1 MSSDSGS
8 SISAGEDQQLA
19 IDQRQQV
26 LQAEQEGTQKRTFSN
41 WINSQLSKHQQQSV
55 VTDLYADFRNG
66 HILLDLLEVLSN
78 EVLPREKGKNLFQS
92 RNNIESALTFLG
104 KQSIKLINIHVED
117 IISGKPSI
125 VLGLIWQIILHFHI
139 EGLASILA
147 SPDDLQPVKCDTK
160 KEASPTA
167 SPSPKRSARSRWKI
181 SAQKVLLHWAQEQ
194 CARVGS
200 VNVKDF
206 KSSWKNGQAF
216 LAIIHSL
223 RPDLIDMETF
233 QVKSNE
239 EKLREAF
246 RIAEEELKI
255 PRLLEPEDVNVS
267 DPDEKSIM
275 TYVAQ
280 FLQYSKNRTDP
291 TGNTTD
297 RVRKAI
303 EWLNLE
309 EQTLKKLF
317 SEMKD
322 ETYTKKYQE
331 ILLFMRRF
339 NEQKRIY
346 MSDLAVETLQPE
358 EQRLIKQSLENITF
372 QIAAWK
378 EQLDHS
384 LPPPLDAIESWLSEV
399 EDLMSQTLPESGGH
413 HNTMSLLQAL
423 SISFKA
429 LMIHAAHHSKSLR
442 SFQNVDDNG
451 VILVPAD
458 KTEEMKTRMEKILAS
473 NFSVLVD
480 YRFSAHCVLAL
491 LEEGWPKLKAW
502 KGKYKSK
509 EAVEFL
515 LADYNEFVGEKQFMV
530 HLENAFQKFKE
541 LHNQL
546 LTTEEYSDD
555 SEIAKQY
562 KKIESKYETFV
573 TSTQEVQPVLEK
585 VQTCWIQFENNISLI
600 TVWLDEQHKMHPGHV
615 PMEILSKWKSLH
627 KSLNRDANF
636 LIEKTNE
643 KAASKLSHR
652 LKSFNNRWTK
662 YLKLYEEEM
671 KEGMGSEAQDDQP
684 DGSHAG
690 DFAKQTEVSARTLR
704 TYIQTLQKS
713 TKTAES
719 LKPCIEILS
728 NLEKLEKL
736 SESVNVW
743 AEGAEQV
750 LTTTHPQETPE
761 ETVRSN
767 IQDFYENGIFHQEEL
782 AEAEMTVHAV
792 AHLIL
797 THRDLQRF
805 SVDGLKRNIV
815 QAHEKVQELV
825 SRLGFAL
832 HPPEKHLLEKDIKI
846 NFERSKGDLETYI
859 TSAMALLGQRVAPE
873 EFISQYE
880 ETVGKFSVRNLEKF
894 LKAADQMRTI
904 SSDKEKLAVDKVS
917 ADLRHRWKIVH
928 GELESYVSE
937 LKQLIQKQKY
947 VDQSC
952 RLKTQIS
959 KAVHQNGDS
968 IPKDTETN
976 GSTLEKQLQI
986 YEAQKRDLELLL
998 QRSREK
1004 LGAESPHEAQ
1014 DVNELQSRHQE
1025 LEVLQVQLK
1034 KSWRQLESTSQ
1045 AMEKMLS
1052 GDQKANC
1059 SETMSALQ
1067 SGMKEVTEEINIRIQ
1082 SLLITINVLL
1092 PIEQDVSVLCESNL
1106 RSPVQ
1111 EMEKFTVSSIGS
1123 VYQDLQEFQSSVE
1136 DQIQRCDDLE
1146 SSADV
1151 IDSASPVDMQAVQSI
1166 VQDYKMQLGA
1176 TSEAMMER
1184 ETLLK
1189 DLESFLSSLRST
1201 KWSIQA
1207 VAAVSEK
1214 DRTIIL
1220 QKQRNIELQEQKVHR
1235 LRMEAKE
1242 LDDRLVPA
1250 GIYLEDP
1257 EHGGETSCLKMVD
1270 GFFEKL
1276 EIAKQAVLQE
1286 LRNLDTQDS
1295 EIPSLNGASYS
1306 HLSSDDDVPSGLN
1319 DCYQEEKMETFMA
1332 SNINSVLQ
1340 EIKEVKNTFENEI
1353 QHCDSLDLPST
1364 ETTLNQYKMELKAT
1378 NELMRERETTLKA
1391 LNNFLSSLKA
1401 AKASIVSESAVLVM
1415 ERKTLLEKQRNLEEL
1430 EKDIYRL
1437 GQEAEK
1443 LDDNLQ
1449 VAEITLE
1456 DPEYG
1461 GVTSCQKMIS
1471 MFFDKLENAQQAVLR
1486 DIQSLQESE
1495 ALEILNNRQ
1504 RALCKNIEDIQD
1516 QIDKIGLRDPT
1527 IHAVQQR
1534 IKSLMQLEK
1543 KLESFINE
1551 KTSIS
1556 TAFLE
1561 LVHTAHSKDICTPDE
1576 CDILWEDAMQNI
1588 THSKEQCEAVIEL
1601 LRKFQSYKKEL
1612 TSLIQ
1617 KAETLLP
1624 CQSSYIGKENL
1635 QETLKK
1641 VKAVKQEFD
1650 DHSEEVDEIS
1660 STCKKLQSQINQI
1673 KSFEESPFQTE
1684 ANTIIDKWL
1693 DITEKL
1699 ESYNENLK
1707 SAISAWNKIQH
1718 FLEDIEQWELRK
1730 KAFEASDLTRE
1741 EILKF
1746 NIEVKNHEKHL
1757 EEISKLSREIQN
1769 LLQIDELPLELQVI
1783 QSNLQ
1788 SKVTSLSKFAS
1799 AKANLLEK
1807 SPISPVLSP
1816 PFTCS
1821 TDGELVQINAPLTG
1835 DTSREQCVNGGPET
1849 ERGDECMDETQL
1861 GTRQQDS
1868 TALPSESQRI
1878 EYKTELQSNLYGV
1891 QQSEQLSTL
1900 HTRLSELK
1908 KRHENLNTELQPGQ
1922 KEKRRQPDSFMLL
1935 LQDGQKL
1942 GVSLKELNA
1951 EIMAAGSDGSTQGQN
1966 SQLLEITQLYD
1977 GFMKELQDTVQMLE
1991 SHIEEEHRYDSL
2003 SSALNNKMTSFYEEL
2018 VNFTGSS
2025 RENAPCELKRQKLQ
2039 ELRNQYEGLQK
2050 DFSEVIRVAEGVK
2063 QSASSPQV
2071 VRIQEALDML
2081 QCKMRGYLERLDY
2094 LKEAIELPPLVYKSK
2109 KKEPKKGT
2117 KKKTGHS
2124 IKSILEPSL
2133 QPLQLAEKHTVSPTA
2148 EPLVESE
2155 KAAVEPSVQPAVDLS
2170 APASE
2175 PPVLTNVELLV
2186 QHSVQST
2193 SELRNKPGTSCE
2205 EKLALDPV
2213 LKPAW
2218 MSTVQTTAKSS
2229 VQYGGESSVVP
2240 LVQPLAEHLTHP
2252 DSLSSA
2258 LNTKMASF
2266 SKELLQFSV
2275 SSQENTAPE
2284 LKRQKLQELRD
2295 QYEILQKD
2303 LAEVIRVAEGVKQST
2318 SSPQVVQIQEAL
2330 ERHHCKMRGY
2340 LKQLDHLK
2348 EAIEQPPLVHKI
2360 KKKEPKKGTKKKTGH
2375 AAKSNLETSLQSSV
2389 QLIEKHNVL
2398 PTVEPSLESSGKA
2411 AVEPSVQPVVDLPEP
2426 APEPPVHFDK
2436 LSVQPSVQS
2445 AGELWVTPRPSCEE
2459 KLVLDLALKPAQQPT
2474 LQTTAESSMYLEHSV
2489 QYEGGFSVVLPVESL
2504 VQPVAE
2510 HFTHPAAKPSMIP
2523 VAQSLLQPAPE
2534 PSVQPTVDLTLRPA
2548 EVISALPAGVPS
2560 VLPKTESS
2568 VQLEAELSIPPAA
2581 RCIVQHSGEPF
2592 VQPDTM
2598 HLVQH
2603 TTELTLQPGTRS
2615 SVQPLEEHANL
2626 LDASVLDQS
2635 SEQSIFPVGEPSAEP
2650 DTMHSVQH
2658 TTELTVQPSARSSVQ
2673 PSEEPFV
2680 PPDTSFS
2687 VQLTPGFTVQPGE
2700 GPSIHPLEE
2709 PADLL
2714 DANVFIQSDEQ
2725 SMFPVVK
2732 RLLQPSPE
2740 PTVDPTMRPP
2750 EVASALTAEEPSM
2763 LPETKA
2769 SVQLAAEPSVP
2780 PVARPSMQPSGE
2792 PFVPPKVSSSVQPAP
2807 EITDY
2812 VGERPSVQPSE
2823 EPSAS
2828 LDARGLIQPTELSMF
2843 SGAKSSLQPTA
2854 EPSVQPAMDLTMR
2867 PQEVVSALPTGEP
2880 SVLLEIES
2888 SVQLAAESSVS
2899 PTARPTVQ
2907 PSAEPFLPPDA
2918 STVQPEPEII
2928 ILPGARPSVQ
2938 PSGQSYVLSNEISSV
2953 QPTRETTVQ
2962 PDTRSSVPSLLE
2974 PSEVASVQPLVGP
2987 SMPTVIDSLVPPAV
3001 EHTLHLTVQPAERSS
3016 IQHEPEPSRQNMVGL
3031 SLQSAVEL
3039 KEHNLVDP
3047 SGVVELATHSLAAPS
3062 EGALQAK
3069 IQAVKTSEQDAD
3081 NHAAQVVAENV
3092 VHNVLVQAVQDPVVL
3107 KAQEAVEFTVQ
3118 VKDQTH
3124 PHPEVSTLSDK
3135 PLCASPD
3142 QTPVQPS
3149 KSEITKER
3157 KGSKGK
3163 KKKKLIAALYTADK
3177 QTVNGVTSP
3186 PVEKTSILNHSE
3198 QDLSAEFVQK
3208 KINQDASDS
3217 LRDVAKIKALEES
3230 VKVTEEQREAIGQ
3243 LQMHL
3248 NDCDSFRRQ
3257 LETSLSD
3264 LPADDYESL
3273 RIFALLTTVE
3283 EKLRRAEMLSDD
3295 GGRVVILK
3303 EVEPMCDEIKSY
3315 TERLSKVAAKIPC
3328 TVKMEEKEL
3337 DHFEDVVGLNAQDTQ
3352 LVSKQL
3358 KSPTSREATAMLSV
3372 GFKEAVSALEE
3383 PLPHYT
3389 QFQKRMQEILS
3400 NISHAGGDSALPEK
3414 TLEKFASHIKN
3425 LCVWEDDKIESEQSP
3440 EGLHVVMLE
3449 RGIESLKKN
3458 PPKLSVNELA
3468 QHIEEI
3474 EKLHNDISR
3483 TRSQESAVQKANGDS
3498 RGSELLLSKCEDLL
3512 NELTVLRTEK
3522 KTLCQV
3528 FKSFQDALCA
3538 ARQAYQMLCKEKENL
3553 KVAPTESH
3561 ISQLDKRKHFLDKVE
3576 KEKVTLHVLKAE
3588 QANIGYLGISSKDQ
3602 DRIENEVSQ
3611 IEDLWEQMEF
3621 NVCRECDRL
3630 NKEVEEFAV
3639 LKSKVDDVRSI
3650 IQVQQDLLDQP
3661 SPSPENVLN
3670 ASLGLFAEMQAIKHL
3685 FNLLRS
3691 TCDLQMKRSW
3701 GVNERQDLENS
3712 LDSLQRELEN
3722 LEERVKD
3729 RQLTRCQTPDA
3740 FLEQFPSLQPIYSS
3754 LLWVKKS
3761 QDKSSSENGIAL
3773 LLGDVEWQ
3781 TTTYKKVQKEILNR
3795 KSAVDSAIG
3804 ESNHIAISFDGA
3816 MSEDFS
3822 TFLQQLQELYQEQ
3835 IIQSTSRLQ
3844 QLELG
3849 WEKRKALFSEI
3860 EKLKELLQ
3868 CLEKEATPVKRGIFT
3883 EAELCAQLNCLKAK
3897 TTEMEEIEGLVL
3909 TLLRNSQ
3916 SYHGELKSSEQLYL
3930 NDILRS
3936 LKSKARRIRRL
3947 EEKTFCYTKK
3957 LLSICNEFQERLTS
3971 LHRNLNALQ
3980 PSEPKMQEEALKLD
3994 REVFVKK
4001 LPVQLSQNAVSSSK
4015 DHLSQILRYKDL
4027 FKDNRLHWDDLTI
4040 DDLQKKCLS
4049 FTERSGH
4056 SEHCG
4061 LEQGHY
4067 QELSQKIRTMVC
4079 SLQRES
4085 DTTAANFDVI
4095 AAQVACKK
4103 IKKISVLIAEALGW
4117 LHAEQAINVETLRD
4131 EQQSLTAL
4139 AENMDQS
4146 YQALSQLVD
4155 DYYKSPKHSQ
4165 HQVKQALHTL
4175 NKIVRELKE
4184 PFLNELDENEL
4195 QERLL
4200 RLEALGEIS
4209 KAEVQ
4214 GVFSVSS
4221 LSSTDDLS
4229 KHLREV
4235 ETTGQQIEKRLS
4247 EQIQITKETC
4257 DILQNMQKAIA
4268 MVAELFRE
4276 YEEMLHRDHDFALSS
4291 PREKFKVLDSKEE
4304 EINVAIAKIQNIA
4317 HQLKPICSRENQ
4329 RGLDD
4334 ILKLISNKNHEL
4346 AGIRER
4352 KQSTLASYEEKYQFF
4367 KNKKQKIQE
4376 GLEDMEVVIGDSF
4389 LQKPASYKAA
4399 LEQWE
4404 KSKNMMA
4411 KIQSYEEELLELQL
4425 ISRDLSASIDDQLLE
4440 KMVYSLWDRW
4450 MYLLG
4455 ITRDMELYGN
4465 ELKQEWKFISELLER
4480 EVILQDNC
4488 QEEILDWPEV
4498 SQRTPHLQNSLAE
4511 IERFEEN
4518 VQMQQM
4524 QLSLLKRR
4532 IQNIL
4537 GIPKSGSELVP
4548 VIKEIQDMQA
4558 KCKGLLHKAQ
4568 VTKQEIEEELQ
4579 EREALKDEIS
4589 AVNKSARDV
4598 SSSLENM
4605 EITDFVDTKTSLE
4618 ELLRLVGSE
4627 KEKAQVVMEKLQD
4640 RYAETVPEELRSY
4653 ATQCQEFLHETEEK
4667 VRNEIDQCSPQNIM
4681 TKRVN
4686 EISAGLKNIEA
4697 QLTVKT
4703 ENIFQAK
4710 ELQKKV
4716 WDEVDSWHSKLHA
4729 LESEV
4734 QDMAEEDPSLAQEW
4748 MDKVTEPLNY
4758 YQQVTYLAERRS
4770 ANLNKAAS
4778 KLEEYEDTLKSTK
4791 LWIQITDGLI
4801 NTELKDC
4808 SAKVLN
4814 KHVNALMIALDDA
4827 DGKLFLLD
4835 TISSE
4840 LGELSV
4846 ICETDEIVESLGEV
4860 KRQVKDIQQ
4869 RILNVLPQ
4877 IQYLTKEVGAIENEV
4892 KKMEKKVGSIRT
4904 ILTSSDIDDMLP
4916 IEHHRH
4922 GQVILENIDSIRGT
4936 VADIEA
4942 YRPSLP
4948 LSASGVRSLCLFRRL
4963 GRLLREAEVLEKV
4976 TKEQNK
4982 LLEPIIG
4989 EMLELDQEQEKLKH
5003 ISKNFTYET
5012 PNVKDR
5018 TEELRKLM
5026 DGLHQKKEGILL
5038 SQRRSVIDHLVR
5050 LQQEPE
5056 DQDLAALLSPV
5067 TDGVDHLSDEIHWN
5081 DPCILP
5087 SLAEE
5092 MEESSL
5098 TTEAEDKVTASEA
5111 VDLNV
5116 KAKEDASNYLISPV
5130 TLDQMTQEQ
5139 LENAATESGSVKP
5152 EMILHDCRGKVTE
5165 VELWLQR
5172 VNLSLAESKQ
5182 EPDMRQSLEQK
5193 LVDFQKTLQETEKK
5207 INSLLEG
5214 AGTDKQRPSS
5224 LLEEAESLS
5233 RKLKALKIS
5242 LENLQAMLQVR
5253 PNAEQVKSTETAE
5266 NKYPTGKPVPSQEI
5280 VESLQNR
5287 NAAGEG
5293 ISGQIR
5299 PRGKFY
5305 LPEDITWSKWQY
5317 LQKELSHRSKATPL
5331 SPENKAEAEKEV
5343 KINLISRFTGRTIK
5357 PVPPEDSKQL
5367 LIRLQTLSEEADT
5380 SLPQESGMNLHSNLF
5395 VWMCS
5400 VSQWLQKVEEMLDT
5414 DISREEASSELAQ
5427 YEKLSEDLNSLSE
5440 EMKMKMYS
5448 LLKHISHD
5456 GENVGVLAQCYND
5469 IRNWLVQTRGVL
5481 SSRIKCMH
5489 EELEKHNN
5497 YQNDIRQLYD
5507 MLTKRKSVL
5516 QQLGNR
5522 SGCEAAEVLKESAA
5536 YETQLQNIER
5546 QLSVLSEKGEELSIP
5561 ISSNQEIHKLQDVLD
5576 ESWRI
5581 LRVKQDE
5588 SSGAVIA
5595 KSQVDSL
5602 LSGVTDLLSF
5612 GKEKILKSKDYKCA
5626 SKEDLNSHI
5635 EEHKKFFNILG
5646 SQVLLLQALFSK
5658 NSTPTDCKQIAQ
5670 TVHEADIL
5678 NKEAGAHCIHM
5689 MAVMKEWDEFDSRYN
5704 DLYKKM
5710 EALESL
5716 VPTKSLVE
5724 ESVERVNER
5733 LRQYQQIKL
5742 HLDENEPR
5750 LSWVLMPGKRLQPLV
5765 RCRDLD
5771 SQILRMEQQWSQLTQ
5786 NVSHELHRLESLG
5799 SHLAS
5804 YNRDSAELSAW
5815 LSSAYQKLN
5824 NFRTQSLD
5832 VSQDLDTTKDN
5843 LHRFFEF
5850 TIEMDGKSSLKT
5862 SVLSTGTQLL
5872 RLKEADPAMLKL
5884 SLAKYEE
5891 QWTEII
5897 AALPPIQEKLQQQL
5911 IEKLPS
5917 LQAIQEVMDWMKNIE
5932 QSNAE
5937 TVPTTTSDIR
5947 SRLQKY
5953 KTLRKQMSHKQCIV
5967 DFINQSL
5974 PQLSVGDVEGKRY
5987 QRTELA
5993 ELLGTLNLQWN
6004 MMRGDLNKKIQHV
6017 EQTLESTSDQESK
6030 RQSVNNWLDAQ
6041 QVRLNKLQRP
6051 STLTA
6056 AESIL
6061 AECLELEEQIKAKSN
6076 VLEELERSGPPAGD
6090 HGVFQQGLLTSENL
6104 MKKRNAFASQVADLK
6119 TSIHSSLRHWKTYNE
6134 NYECVKKML
6143 VKLLYVVCQAKRPI
6157 SSLNCL
6163 EQNLTILQTTQ
6174 EQAEQHEENW
6184 SKMRAALKSME
6195 GLCSP
6200 SAIAILG
6207 QDCKEAESRWTPVN
6221 EELSSELQSA
6231 GLLLQLWEAYSDS
6244 YQNHTRDMEQL
6255 EGKCQ
6260 QLLYAKLSEDKQAD
6274 TLQQRIQDLQVL
6286 EQSLQAL
6293 RAHNLQVSELA
6304 DKVIRQNAAAA
6315 DVIYS
6320 ERQNASHRIDHLER
6334 SVSSKM
6340 AELKLLQKEVE
6351 AFKADLENLQSCVK
6365 SSADFVGHVC
6375 LSQKEKEERSE
6386 PIKKHLLELRERSAD
6401 IEHLNE
6407 ETFTLPLD
6415 DRSLML
6421 LQNLNR
6427 SWEKTGEMA
6436 LEDCREHRVNELDRN
6451 NFIQNYET
6459 WMQCVEKMENDLTM
6473 GTAGTYEVL
6482 KKQQAMYEKLQAEIA
6497 INEHILHAF
6506 VTKALSVLE
6515 SEEEENRGEVILKLT
6530 SLKKKWQSVIS
6541 LVQQRNR
6548 ENTILL
6554 KQWRQFRVSKQR
6566 LENNLNGVQ
6575 TALSSVSPQRCHS
6588 LINAEKLLYDFKEK
6602 ERHLNRLQSV
6612 YNTMVENGKDLL
6624 AVVEP
6629 ESKEALQCDVTR
6641 LQDLWQKT
6649 TLQLQAVL
6657 THFNDT
6663 TLKREHFEQNV
6674 ENRRKSLHGL
6684 KVRVDEPLPT
6694 LHEDLQRF
6702 RQTVKELEEALDE
6715 WGDGLKE
6722 LDNMKAELSQYI
6734 IAEDGVVLKKQVEA
6748 LHRQWEELCL
6758 RVSMR
6763 KQEIEDR
6770 LNAWNVFNEK
6780 NKELCDWLAQMESKV
6795 LQTSDVNI
6803 EEMIEKLQKDCMEE
6817 INLFSENKLH
6827 LKQIGDQ
6834 LIIASNKARST
6845 DIENKLNRVNDR
6857 WKHLFDVIGSRVKKL
6872 KETLVIIQ
6880 QLDKNMSNL
6889 RTWLSRIESELSKPV
6904 IYSICDDQEINKKLE
6919 EQKDLQKDIELHST
6933 GVSSVL
6939 SICERLLHDT
6949 DACANETE
6957 CDSIQQTT
6965 RSLDKRWR
6973 NICTMS
6979 MERRLRI
6986 EETWRLWQKF
6996 LEDYSKFDDWLKEA
7010 EAMAASPDSSD
7021 VLYTKAKE
7029 EQKRFEAFQRQI
7041 HERLTHLELINKQY
7055 RRLARENRTD
7065 AASRLKQMVHE
7076 GNQSW
7081 DQLQRRVASIL
7092 RRLKHFTSQRED
7104 FEGTRDCILVWLTE
7118 MDLQL
7123 TNVEHFSE
7131 SDIEEKM
7138 QQLAGFK
7145 QEITLNTN
7153 KIDQLIVF
7161 GEQLIQKSEAMDAVI
7176 IEDEL
7181 EEIHRYCQEVF
7192 GRVYRFHERLTSRG
7206 LNFEEERENSEN
7218 DTDGEDSREIQNSS
7232 WHSSIPEV
7240 ETSHQSL
7247 CHLMPPPLPHDR
7259 SGRETPVSVDS
7270 IPLEWDPTVD
7280 VGGSSMHENDEE
7292 GAYYNPLSGTSG
7304 LETPSWHSPE
7314 KHMAVVKPEYKQNE
7328 TAQDLISATMGIK
7341 ASIDAS
7347 TNGQMSTSTPS
7358 RKADVRTSG
7367 TTHEQAEDQ
7376 GFRGIYSSETH
7387 SGVIERWEIIQAQSL
7402 SNELSAKQNLQQW
7415 QQFNSDLDNISLWLE
7430 KTEAELDNAEK
7441 LKPSTSIQELEHKVK
7456 QFKDTLKAF
7465 DHYKA
7470 LVLSANLS
7478 SKEFQQADDV
7488 ESESLLSRLHEVN
7501 SRWDQACHKRD
7512 KWRESLQNDLNQ
7524 CEEFH
7529 ETSHQLLLWL
7539 TEAESRRLKYRVA
7552 DRKGDPHALLECQ
7565 RQLMQLEE
7573 QLQERQIQAN
7583 SLQDMSSSLLES
7595 NVGGVYVEAD
7605 ERTHVIATKM
7615 KQLLKDVSRDL
7626 KTVQRALDDCTSDE
7640 VDSVTATN
7648 SQNTVGALQDT
7659 RNQEPAATVQETSK
7673 KRSFFYRVLR
7683 AALPLQLLLLLLL
7696 LLACMIPFS
7705 EEDYSCAQANNFAR
7719 SFYPMLRYTN
7729 GPPPT

>member
-19 IDQRQQV
+19 IDQLKQV
-26 LQAEQEGTQKRTFSN
+26 LQAEQEGTQKRTFLN
-41 WINSQLSKHQQQSV
+41 WINSQLLKHQQKSV
-55 VTDLYADFRNG
+55 VTDLYADIRNG
-66 HILLDLLEVLSN
+66 HILLDLLEVLSG

-92 RNNIESALTFLG
+92 RSNIESALTFLG
-104 KQSIKLINIHVED
+104 KRSIKLINIHVED

-147 SPDDLQPVKCDTK
+147 APDDLQPVKCDTK

-223 RPDLIDMETF
+223 RPDLIDMEKF

-267 DPDEKSIM
+267 NPDEKSIM

-280 FLQYSKNRTDP
+280 FLQYSKNRADP
-291 TGNTTD
+291 TTNTTD
-297 RVRKAI
+297 RVKKTM

-309 EQTLKKLF
+309 EQTLQKLF
-317 SEMKD
+317 SDMKD

-331 ILLFMRRF
+331 ILLFMRKF

-346 MSDLAVETLQPE
+346 LFDLAVETLQPE

-384 LPPPLDAIESWLSEV
+384 LPPPLGDIESWLSEV
-399 EDLMSQTLPESGGH
+399 ENLMSQTLPESGSH
-413 HNTMSLLQAL
+413 HNTMTLLQAL
-423 SISFKA
+423 SASFKA
-429 LMIHAAHHSKSLR
+429 LMIHATHHSESLR

-458 KTEEMKTRMEKILAS
+458 KTEEMKTRVEKILAA
-473 NFSVLVD
+473 NFGVLVD

-502 KGKYKSK
+502 KGKYKSQ
-509 EAVEFL
+509 EAVESL
-515 LADYNEFVGEKQFMV
+515 LIDYNEFVDEKQFMV

-541 LHNQL
+541 LHSQL

-573 TSTQEVQPVLEK
+573 SSAQEALPVLEK

-600 TVWLDEQHKMHPGHV
+600 TVWLDEQNKMHPGHV
-615 PMEILSKWKSLH
+615 PMEILSKWKSVH
-627 KSLNRDANF
+627 KSLNRDGNF
-636 LIEKTNE
+636 LIQKTNE

-662 YLKLYEEEM
+662 YLKLYEEEIQG
-671 KEGMGSEAQDDQP
+671 GMGSDAQDDQP
-684 DGSHAG
+684 DGTHAG
-690 DFAKQTEVSARTLR
+690 DFAKQTEVSAQTLR

-713 TKTAES
+713 TKTSES
-719 LKPCIEILS
+719 VQPCMEILS

-736 SESVNVW
+736 AESVNVW

-750 LTTTHPQETPE
+750 LTSTRPQETPE
-761 ETVRSN
+761 ESVMSN

-782 AEAEMTVHAV
+782 AKAEIIVHAV

-797 THRDLQRF
+797 THKDVQHF

-859 TSAMALLGQRVAPE
+859 TRAMTLLGQKVTPE

-904 SSDKEKLAVDKVS
+904 SSDKEKLAVDEVS

-928 GELESYVSE
+928 GELESYVNE
-937 LKQLIQKQKY
+937 LKQLIQKQKS

-952 RLKTQIS
+952 KLKTQIS
-959 KAVHQNGDS
+959 KAVHQNGGS
-968 IPKDTETN
+968 IPKDTETK
-976 GSTLEKQLQI
+976 GPTLDKQLQI

-1004 LGAESPHEAQ
+1004 LDAESPHEAQ
-1014 DVNELQSRHQE
+1014 DVNELLSRHQE
-1025 LEVLQVQLK
+1025 LEVLQAQLN

-1045 AMEKMLS
+1045 AMEKILS

-1067 SGMKEVTEEINIRIQ
+1067 SVMKEVTEEINIRIQ

-1106 RSPVQ
+1106 HSPVK
-1111 EMEKFTVSSIGS
+1111 EMEKFTVSSIRS

-1136 DQIQRCDDLE
+1136 DQIQRCDNLE
-1146 SSADV
+1146 SAADV
-1151 IDSASPVDMQAVQSI
+1151 IDAASPVDVQAVQSI
-1166 VQDYKMQLGA
+1166 VQDYKIQLEA
-1176 TSEAMMER
+1176 TSEAMKER

-1189 DLESFLSSLRST
+1189 DLESFLSSLPST

-1214 DRTIIL
+1214 DRIIIL
-1220 QKQRNIELQEQKVHR
+1220 QKQRNIELLEHKVHR
-1235 LRMEAKE
+1235 LRMEAKD

-1250 GIYLEDP
+1250 EIYLEDP
-1257 EHGGETSCLKMVD
+1257 EHGGETSCLKMID
-1270 GFFEKL
+1270 GFFEKIEL
-1276 EIAKQAVLQE
+1276 AKQAALQE

-1319 DCYQEEKMETFMA
+1319 DRYQEEKMETFMA
-1332 SNINSVLQ
+1332 SKIDSVLQ
-1340 EIKEVKNTFENEI
+1340 EIKEVQNTFENEI
-1353 QHCDSLDLPST
+1353 QHCDSLDLSST
-1364 ETTLNQYKMELKAT
+1364 EPTLNQYKMELKGT
-1378 NELMRERETTLKA
+1378 NELMKERETTLKA
-1391 LNNFLSSLKA
+1391 LDNFLVSLKA
-1401 AKASIVSESAVLVM
+1401 AKASIDSKSAVLVM
-1415 ERKTLLEKQRNLEEL
+1415 DRESLLEKQKNLEEL

-1449 VAEITLE
+1449 MAEITLE
-1456 DPEYG
+1456 LPEYG
-1461 GVTSCQKMIS
+1461 GVTSCQIMIS

-1486 DIQSLQESE
+1486 DLQSFQESE
-1495 ALEILNNRQ
+1495 TLETLNNRQ
-1504 RALCKNIEDIQD
+1504 KALCKNIEDIQD

-1527 IHAVQQR
+1527 VHAVQQR

-1556 TAFLE
+1556 TGFLE
-1561 LVHTAHSKDICTPDE
+1561 LLHTTRSKEIYRPEE
-1576 CDILWEDAMQNI
+1576 CDKLWEDAMQNI
-1588 THSKEQCEAVIEL
+1588 THSKEQCEAIIEL

-1612 TSLIQ
+1612 SSLIQ
-1617 KAETLLP
+1617 KAETLMP
-1624 CQSSYIGKENL
+1624 CQSSYMGKENL

-1650 DHSEEVDEIS
+1650 NHSEDVAEIS
-1660 STCKKLQSQINQI
+1660 TTCKKLQSQINQI

-1707 SAISAWNKIQH
+1707 SAIGVWSKIQH
-1718 FLEDIEQWELRK
+1718 FLEDIEQWSELRK

-1741 EILKF
+1741 DILHL
-1746 NIEVKNHEKHL
+1746 NIEVENHQKHL
-1757 EEISKLSREIQN
+1757 KEIGKLSREIQN
-1769 LLQIDELPLELQVI
+1769 LLQIEELPLELQVI
-1783 QSNLQ
+1783 QTNLQ
-1788 SKVTSLSKFAS
+1788 SKVTSLAKFAS
-1799 AKANLLEK
+1799 ARANLLEK
-1807 SPISPVLSP
+1807 LPISPVPCP

-1821 TDGELVQINAPLTG
+1821 TDGQLVQINSPPIG
-1835 DTSREQCVNGGPET
+1835 ETSQCVNGGAQT

-1861 GTRQQDS
+1861 SNGQQDS
-1868 TALPSESQRI
+1868 TALPSEPQRI
-1878 EYKTELQSNLYGV
+1878 EYKTELQSNLSGV
-1891 QQSEQLSTL
+1891 QQSEQLRTL
-1900 HTRLSELK
+1900 HARLSALK
-1908 KRHENLNTELQPGQ
+1908 KRYENLNTELQPGQ

-1935 LQDGQKL
+1935 LQDGQEL
-1942 GVSLKELNA
+1942 GDSLKELNV
-1951 EIMAAGSDGSTQGQN
+1951 EMKAAGSDGSPQGQN
-1966 SQLLEITQLYD
+1966 SQFLEITQLYD
-1977 GFMKELQDTVQMLE
+1977 GFMQELQDTVQMLE
-1991 SHIEEEHRYDSL
+1991 SHLEEEHRYDSL
-2003 SSALNNKMTSFYEEL
+2003 SSALNNKITSFNEEL
-2018 VNFTGSS
+2018 VNFSGSS
-2025 RENAPCELKRQKLQ
+2025 RGNAPCELKRQKLQ
-2039 ELRNQYEGLQK
+2039 ELRNQYEVLQK
-2050 DFSEVIRVAEGVK
+2050 DFSEVILVAEGVK
-2063 QSASSPQV
+2063 QSTSSPQA
-2071 VRIQEALDML
+2071 VRIQEALDMNL
-2081 QCKMRGYLERLDY
+2081 CKMRSYLERLDY
-2094 LKEAIELPPLVYKSK
+2094 LKEAIELPPLVQKSK

-2117 KKKTGHS
+2117 KKKTGHA

-2133 QPLQLAEKHTVSPTA
+2133 QPEKHTVSPTA
-2148 EPLVESE
+2148 EPSMETG
-2155 KAAVEPSVQPAVDLS
+2155 KAAVEPSVQPAVDLL
-2170 APASE
+2170 ALPSE
-2175 PPVLTNVELLV
+2175 PPGLPNAELLV
-2186 QHSVQST
+2186 QPSVQSA
-2193 SELRNKPGTSCE
+2193 SELRIKPGTSSE

-2218 MSTVQTTAKSS
+2218 LSTLQTTAKSS
-2229 VQYGGESSVVP
+2229 VFPESSVQYGEESSLEP
-2240 LVQPLAEHLTHP
+2240 LVQPLTEPFTLP

-2258 LNTKMASF
+2258 LNTKMANF
-2266 SKELLQFSV
+2266 SEELLNFSG
-2275 SSQENTAPE
+2275 SSQENTARE
-2284 LKRQKLQELRD
+2284 LKRQKLQELRN
-2295 QYEILQKD
+2295 QYEILQND
-2303 LAEVIRVAEGVKQST
+2303 LAEASRVAEVVKQST
-2318 SSPQVVQIQEAL
+2318 SSPQVLQIKDAL
-2330 ERHHCKMRGY
+2330 DMHHCKMRGY
-2340 LKQLDHLK
+2340 LEQLDYLK

-2360 KKKEPKKGTKKKTGH
+2360 KKKESKKGTKKKTGH
-2375 AAKSNLETSLQSSV
+2375 AAKSTLEPSLQPSV
-2389 QLIEKHNVL
+2389 QPIEKHTVL
-2398 PTVEPSLESSGKA
+2398 PTVEPSLKSSGKA
-2411 AVEPSVQPVVDLPEP
+2411 AVEPSVQPAVDLPEP
-2426 APEPPVHFDK
+2426 APEPPVHVDK
-2436 LSVQPSVQS
+2436 LSEQPSVQS
-2445 AGELWVTPRPSCEE
+2445 AGELWVTPGPSCEE
-2459 KLVLDLALKPAQQPT
+2459 NLVLDLTLKSAQQPT
-2474 LQTTAESSMYLEHSV
+2474 VQTTAEPSVYPEQSV
-2489 QYEGGFSVVLPVESL
+2489 QYEGRFSVGLPVEPL

-2510 HFTHPAAKPSMIP
+2510 HFTHPAAKPFMIP
-2523 VAQSLLQPAPE
+2523 VAQNSQPAPE
-2534 PSVQPTVDLTLRPA
+2534 PSVQPTVDLTMRPA
-2548 EVISALPAGVPS
+2548 EVVSAIPAGEPS

-2568 VQLEAELSIPPAA
+2568 VQLEAEPSVPPDA
-2581 RCIVQHSGEPF
+2581 RCVVQHSGEPF
-2592 VQPDTM
+2592 V
-2598 HLVQH
+2598 
-2603 TTELTLQPGTRS
+2603 
-2615 SVQPLEEHANL
+2615 
-2626 LDASVLDQS
+2626 
-2635 SEQSIFPVGEPSAEP
+2635 EP
-2650 DTMHSVQH
+2650 DTIHSVQH

-2673 PSEEPFV
+2673 PSEEAFV

-2687 VQLTPGFTVQPGE
+2687 VQPKPDFTVQPVE
-2700 GPSIHPLEE
+2700 RPSIHPLEE

-2714 DANVFIQSDEQ
+2714 DASILIQSAEQ

-2732 RLLQPSPE
+2732 QPSAE
-2740 PTVDPTMRPP
+2740 PAVDLTMRLP
-2750 EVASALTAEEPSM
+2750 EVASALTAGEPSM
-2763 LPETKA
+2763 LPETEA
-2769 SVQLAAEPSVP
+2769 LVQLAAEPSVP
-2780 PVARPSMQPSGE
+2780 TVARPSIQPSGE
-2792 PFVPPKVSSSVQPAP
+2792 PFVPPEVASSVQPAP
-2807 EITDY
+2807 ETTDY
-2812 VGERPSVQPSE
+2812 VGERPSVQPS
-2823 EPSAS
+2823 AS
-2828 LDARGLIQPTELSMF
+2828 LDARGLIQPVELYVF
-2843 SGAKSSLQPTA
+2843 SGAKGSLQPTA
-2854 EPSVQPAMDLTMR
+2854 EPSVQPAVDLTVR
-2867 PQEVVSALPTGEP
+2867 PLEVVSALPTGEP
-2880 SVLLEIES
+2880 SVLLEVES
-2888 SVQLAAESSVS
+2888 SVQLAAEYSVS
-2899 PTARPTVQ
+2899 LTARPTME
-2907 PSAEPFLPPDA
+2907 PSAEPFVPPDA
-2918 STVQPEPEII
+2918 STVQPEPEIV
-2928 ILPGARPSVQ
+2928 LPGTRPSVQ
-2938 PSGQSYVLSNEISSV
+2938 PSGESLVLPNEISSV
-2953 QPTRETTVQ
+2953 QPTPETTVQ
-2962 PDTRSSVPSLLE
+2962 PDARSSVPSSVEPSVKPTVE
-2974 PSEVASVQPLVGP
+2974 PSEVASVQLLVGP
-2987 SMPTVIDSLVPPAV
+2987 SMPTVIDSLVPPEV
-3001 EHTLHLTVQPAERSS
+3001 EHTLNLTVQPAERPS
-3016 IQHEPEPSRQNMVGL
+3016 IQHAPEPSKQNMVGL

-3047 SGVVELATHSLAAPS
+3047 SGVVEHAIHSLAAPS
-3062 EGALQAK
+3062 EGALRAK
-3069 IQAVKTSEQDAD
+3069 MQAVKTSEQDSD
-3081 NHAAQVVAENV
+3081 NHAAQVVAENL
-3092 VHNVLVQAVQDPVVL
+3092 VHNVLAQVVQDQVVL
-3107 KAQEAVEFTVQ
+3107 TAQEAVEFTVQ
-3118 VKDQTH
+3118 VKDQTR
-3124 PHPEVSTLSDK
+3124 PHLEVSTLPDK

-3157 KGSKGK
+3157 KSSKGK
-3163 KKKKLIAALYTADK
+3163 KKKKLIAASYTADK
-3177 QTVNGVTSP
+3177 QAVNGATS
-3186 PVEKTSILNHSE
+3186 PVEKTSILDHSE
-3198 QDLSAEFVQK
+3198 EDVSAEFVQM
-3208 KINQDASDS
+3208 KINQDASDN
-3217 LRDVAKIKALEES
+3217 LREVAKIKALEEC

-3243 LQMHL
+3243 LQML
-3248 NDCDSFRRQ
+3248 LKDCDSFRRQ

-3264 LPADDYESL
+3264 LPAVNNESL
-3273 RIFALLTTVE
+3273 RILALLTTVE
-3283 EKLRRAEMLSDD
+3283 EKLRQAKMLSDD

-3303 EVEPMCDEIKSY
+3303 EVKPLYDEIKSY
-3315 TERLSKVAAKIPC
+3315 MECLSKAAAKIPC
-3328 TVKMEEKEL
+3328 TVKMGEKEL
-3337 DHFEDVVGLNAQDTQ
+3337 YHFEDVVGVNAQDTK

-3358 KSPTSREATAMLSV
+3358 KSPTSRDATTMLSV
-3372 GFKEAVSALEE
+3372 SEAVSAPEE
-3383 PLPHYT
+3383 PLPLYT
-3389 QFQKRMQEILS
+3389 ELQKQMQEILS
-3400 NISHAGGDSALPEK
+3400 NISHASGDSALPEK
-3414 TLEKFASHIKN
+3414 TLEKFASHIKH
-3425 LCVWEDDKIESEQSP
+3425 LCVREDDKIESDQSP
-3440 EGLHVVMLE
+3440 EGLHVVTLK
-3449 RGIESLKKN
+3449 RSIENLKKN
-3458 PPKLSVNELA
+3458 PPKLTVNELA
-3468 QHIEEI
+3468 QHINEI

-3522 KTLCQV
+3522 KTLYQV

-3561 ISQLDKRKHFLDKVE
+3561 TSQLDKRKHFLDKVE

-3588 QANIGYLGISSKDQ
+3588 QANIGYLGISSKDKE
-3602 DRIENEVSQ
+3602 RIENEVNQ
-3611 IEDLWEQMEF
+3611 IEDLWEQIEF
-3621 NVCRECDRL
+3621 NVCRECDCL
-3630 NKEVEEFAV
+3630 NKEAEEFSL
-3639 LKSKVDDVRSI
+3639 LKGKVDDIRTI

-3661 SPSPENVLN
+3661 TPSPENVLN
-3670 ASLGLFAEMQAIKHL
+3670 ASLGLFAELQAIKHS
-3685 FNLLRS
+3685 FNLLRN
-3691 TCDLQMKRSW
+3691 TCDLQMKRTW
-3701 GVNERQDLENS
+3701 AVNERQDLENS

-3740 FLEQFPSLQPIYSS
+3740 FLEQCPSLQPIYSS

-3761 QDKSSSENGIAL
+3761 QDMSSSENGIAL

-3781 TTTYKKVQKEILNR
+3781 TTTYKKVQNEILVR

-3804 ESNHIAISFDGA
+3804 ESNHIAVSFDGA
-3816 MSEDFS
+3816 MSKDFS
-3822 TFLQQLQELYQEQ
+3822 SFLQQLQELYQEQ

-3844 QLELG
+3844 QLEIG

-3868 CLEKEATPVKRGIFT
+3868 CLEKEATPLKRGIFT
-3883 EAELCAQLNCLKAK
+3883 ETELCAQLNCLKAK

-3957 LLSICNEFQERLTS
+3957 LLSICNEFQEKLTS
-3971 LHRNLNALQ
+3971 PHRNLNALQ
-3980 PSEPKMQEEALKLD
+3980 PSEPKMQEEALELG
-3994 REVFVKK
+3994 REIFEKK
-4001 LPVQLSQNAVSSSK
+4001 LQLSQNAVSSSK

-4056 SEHCG
+4056 AEHCG

-4067 QELSQKIRTMVC
+4067 RELLQKIRTMVC

-4085 DTTAANFDVI
+4085 ATTAANFDVR

-4117 LHAEQAINVETLRD
+4117 LHAEQAINVGSLRD
-4131 EQQSLTAL
+4131 EEQSLTVL
-4139 AENMDQS
+4139 AENMDRS
-4146 YQALSQLVD
+4146 YQALSQLVG

-4165 HQVKQALHTL
+4165 HQVKQALYTL
-4175 NKIVRELKE
+4175 NKIVRELQE

-4200 RLEALGEIS
+4200 RLETLGEIS

-4235 ETTGQQIEKRLS
+4235 ENTSQQIEKRLS
-4247 EQIQITKETC
+4247 EHIKITKKTY
-4257 DILQNMQKAIA
+4257 DILQNMQEAITK
-4268 MVAELFRE
+4268 VAELFRE
-4276 YEEMLHRDHDFALSS
+4276 YEDMLHRDHDFALSS

-4304 EINVAIAKIQNIA
+4304 EINVAVAKIQNIV

-4334 ILKLISNKNHEL
+4334 ILKQISNKNHEL

-4352 KQSTLASYEEKYQFF
+4352 KQSILASYGEKYQFF
-4367 KNKKQKIQE
+4367 KNKKQKILE

-4404 KSKNMMA
+4404 KIKNMMT

-4425 ISRDLSASIDDQLLE
+4425 LSRDLSASIDDPLLE

-4450 MYLLG
+4450 LYLLG
-4455 ITRDMELYGN
+4455 ITRDLELYGD
-4465 ELKQEWKFISELLER
+4465 ELKQEWKFITELLER
-4480 EVILQDNC
+4480 EVILLDNC

-4498 SQRTPHLQNSLAE
+4498 SQRTPHLRNSLAE

-4524 QLSLLKRR
+4524 QLSLLKHR

-4537 GIPKSGSELVP
+4537 GISESGSELVP
-4548 VIKEIQDMQA
+4548 VIKEIQAMQA
-4558 KCKGLLHKAQ
+4558 KCEGLLHKAQ
-4568 VTKQEIEEELQ
+4568 VNKQEIETELQ
-4579 EREALKDEIS
+4579 KREALKDEIS
-4589 AVNKSARDV
+4589 EVNKSARNV

-4605 EITDFVDTKTSLE
+4605 EMTDVADTKTSLE
-4618 ELLRLVGSE
+4618 EHLRLVDSE
-4627 KEKAQVVMEKLQD
+4627 KEKAQVIMEKLHD
-4640 RYAETVPEELRSY
+4640 RYAEAVPEELQSY
-4653 ATQCQEFLHETEEK
+4653 ATRCQEFLQETEEK
-4667 VRNEIDQCSPQNIM
+4667 VRNEIEQCSPQNIM

-4697 QLTVKT
+4697 QLTIKT
-4703 ENIFQAK
+4703 ENISQAK

-4770 ANLNKAAS
+4770 SNLNKAAS

-4827 DGKLFLLD
+4827 EGKLLLLD
-4835 TISSE
+4835 TIGSE

-4846 ICETDEIVESLGEV
+4846 ICETDKIVESLSEV
-4860 KRQVKDIQQ
+4860 KHQVKGIQQ

-4904 ILTSSDIDDMLP
+4904 ILTSSDIDDMSP
-4916 IEHHRH
+4916 IEHHRN
-4922 GQVILENIDSIRGT
+4922 GQVILENIDSIRRT
-4936 VADIEA
+4936 VAEIEA
-4942 YRPSLP
+4942 YRPALP
-4948 LSASGVRSLCLFRRL
+4948 LSASGVLSLCVFRRM

-4976 TKEQNK
+4976 TKEKNK
-4982 LLEPIIG
+4982 LLEPIID
-4989 EMLELDQEQEKLKH
+4989 EMLELEQEQEKLKH

-5012 PNVKDR
+5012 PDIKDR

-5026 DGLHQKKEGILL
+5026 DGLNQKKEGVLL
-5038 SQRRSVIDHLVR
+5038 SQRSSVIDQLVR

-5067 TDGVDHLSDEIHWN
+5067 TDGVDHLSDEMHWN

-5092 MEESSL
+5092 VEESSL
-5098 TTEAEDKVTASEA
+5098 TTEAEDKVTVSEA
-5111 VDLNV
+5111 VDLNE
-5116 KAKEDASNYLISPV
+5116 KAKEDASNYFISPV

-5139 LENAATESGSVKP
+5139 LENAAKESGSVKP
-5152 EMILHDCRGKVTE
+5152 EMILHDCQGKVTE

-5214 AGTDKQRPSS
+5214 AGTNKQRPSS

-5242 LENLQAMLQVR
+5242 LENLQAILQVK
-5253 PNAEQVKSTETAE
+5253 NTETTE
-5266 NKYPTGKPVPSQEI
+5266 NKYPTGKPVPSQEM
-5280 VESLQNR
+5280 VESLQNS
-5287 NAAGEG
+5287 NAAGEV

-5299 PRGKFY
+5299 PKGKSY
-5305 LPEDITWSKWQY
+5305 LSEDITWSKWQY
-5317 LQKELSHRSKATPL
+5317 LQKELSHRSKAAPL
-5331 SPENKAEAEKEV
+5331 SPANEPEVEKEV
-5343 KINLISRFTGRTIK
+5343 KINLISRFPGRTIK

-5367 LIRLQTLSEEADT
+5367 LTRLRTLSEEADAY
-5380 SLPQESGMNLHSNLF
+5380 LPQESGMNLHSNLF
-5395 VWMCS
+5395 VWLCS
-5400 VSQWLQKVEEMLDT
+5400 VSQWLQKVEQMMDT
-5414 DISREEASSELAQ
+5414 DISREEASLELAH

-5440 EMKMKMYS
+5440 EMKIKMDS
-5448 LLKHISHD
+5448 LIKHISHEA
-5456 GENVGVLAQCYND
+5456 ENVGVLSQCYND

-5481 SSRIKCMH
+5481 SSRMKCMH

-5497 YQNDIRQLYD
+5497 YQNDIRKLYD
-5507 MLTKRKSVL
+5507 VLTKRKSVL

-5522 SGCEAAEVLKESAA
+5522 SGCEAAVLKESAV
-5536 YETQLQNIER
+5536 YETELQNIES
-5546 QLSVLSEKGEELSIP
+5546 QLSVLSEKGEKLSIP

-5581 LRVKQDE
+5581 LRIKQDE
-5588 SSGAVIA
+5588 YSGAVIA

-5612 GKEKILKSKDYKCA
+5612 GKENILKSKDYKCA
-5626 SKEDLNSHI
+5626 SKEALNVHI
-5635 EEHKKFFNILG
+5635 EEHKKFFNILD

-5658 NSTPTDCKQIAQ
+5658 SSTPTDCKHIAE

-5678 NKEAGAHCIHM
+5678 NKEAGAHCINM
-5689 MAVMKEWDEFDSRYN
+5689 MAVMKEWDEFDSRYS
-5704 DLYKKM
+5704 DLCKKM

-5716 VPTKSLVE
+5716 VPTKNLVE
-5724 ESVERVNER
+5724 ESEERVNER
-5733 LRQYQQIKL
+5733 LCQYQQIKRL
-5742 HLDENEPR
+5742 IDETEPR
-5750 LSWVLMPGKRLQPLV
+5750 LSWALMPGKRLQPLV

-5771 SQILRMEQQWSQLTQ
+5771 SQILRMEQRWSQLSQ
-5786 NVSHELHRLESLG
+5786 KVSHELHRLESLG
-5799 SHLAS
+5799 SYLAS

-5850 TIEMDGKSSLKT
+5850 TIEMVEKSSLKT
-5862 SVLSTGTQLL
+5862 SVLSTVTQLL

-5884 SLAKYEE
+5884 SQAKYEE

-5911 IEKLPS
+5911 LEKLPS

-5937 TVPTTTSDIR
+5937 AVPTTTSDIR
-5947 SRLQKY
+5947 SHLQKY
-5953 KTLRKQMSHKQCIV
+5953 KTLRKEMTHKQCIV

-5987 QRTELA
+5987 ERTELA

-6004 MMRGDLNKKIQHV
+6004 IMRGDLNKKIQHV
-6017 EQTLESTSDQESK
+6017 EQTLESTSDQESR

-6056 AESIL
+6056 AESVL
-6061 AECLELEEQIKAKSN
+6061 AECSELEAQIKTKSN

-6090 HGVFQQGLLTSENL
+6090 HSVFQQGLLTLENL
-6104 MKKRNAFASQVADLK
+6104 LKKRNAFTGQVSDLK
-6119 TSIHSSLRHWKTYNE
+6119 TSIHSLLRHWKTYNV
-6134 NYECVKKML
+6134 NFECVKKML
-6143 VKLLYVVCQAKRPI
+6143 VKLLYVDCQAKRPI

-6163 EQNLTILQTTQ
+6163 KQNLTILQSTQ
-6174 EQAEQHEENW
+6174 EEAEQHEDNW
-6184 SKMRAALKSME
+6184 SKIRAALKSME

-6207 QDCKEAESRWTPVN
+6207 QDCKEAESRWTPAI
-6221 EELSSELQSA
+6221 EELSSHLKSA
-6231 GLLLQLWEAYSDS
+6231 RHLLQLWEAYSNS
-6244 YQNHTRDMEQL
+6244 YQKHTLDMERL

-6286 EQSLQAL
+6286 EQRLQAL

-6320 ERQNASHRIDHLER
+6320 ERQNTSHRIDHLER
-6334 SVSSKM
+6334 SVSSKT
-6340 AELKLLQKEVE
+6340 AELKLLQNEVE
-6351 AFKADLENLQSCVK
+6351 AFKDDLENLQSCVK

-6386 PIKKHLLELRERSAD
+6386 PVKKHLLELRERSAD

-6459 WMQCVEKMENDLTM
+6459 WMQCVEKMENNLTM
-6473 GTAGTYEVL
+6473 GTAGTYEAL

-6566 LENNLNGVQ
+6566 LENYLSGVQ
-6575 TALSSVSPQRCHS
+6575 AALSSVSPQKCHS
-6588 LINAEKLLYDFKEK
+6588 LINAEKLIYDFKEK

-6612 YNTMVENGKDLL
+6612 YNTVVENGKDLL
-6624 AVVEP
+6624 AVAEP
-6629 ESKEALQCDVTR
+6629 ESKEALQCDLTR

-6663 TLKREHFEQNV
+6663 ALKREHFEQNV
-6674 ENRRKSLHGL
+6674 EDRRKSLHGL
-6684 KVRVDEPLPT
+6684 KARVDEPLPI

-6780 NKELCDWLAQMESKV
+6780 NKELCDWLTQMESKV
-6795 LQTSDVNI
+6795 LQTADVNI

-6827 LKQIGDQ
+6827 LKQIGEQ

-6889 RTWLSRIESELSKPV
+6889 RTWLARIESELSKPV

-6965 RSLDKRWR
+6965 QSLDKRWR

-7081 DQLQRRVASIL
+7081 DQLQRRVAAIL

-7206 LNFEEERENSEN
+7206 LNFAEQRETSEN

-7232 WHSSIPEV
+7232 WHSTMPEV
-7240 ETSHQSL
+7240 DASHQSL
-7247 CHLMPPPLPHDR
+7247 CHLMPPPPPHER

-7280 VGGSSMHENDEE
+7280 VGGSSMHENEEE

-7304 LETPSWHSPE
+7304 LETPSWHSPD
-7314 KHMAVVKPEYKQNE
+7314 KHMAVVRPEYKQNE
-7328 TAQDLISATMGIK
+7328 TTQDLISATIGIK
-7341 ASIDAS
+7341 ASIDGA
-7347 TNGQMSTSTPS
+7347 TNGQMSASTP

-7367 TTHEQAEDQ
+7367 TTNEQVEDQ
-7376 GFRGIYSSETH
+7376 GFRGIYSPGTH

-7430 KTEAELDNAEK
+7430 KTEVELDSAGK
-7441 LKPSTSIQELEHKVK
+7441 MKPSTSIQELEQKVK

-7465 DHYKA
+7465 DNYKA

-7478 SKEFQQADDV
+7478 SKEFQQSDDV
-7488 ESESLLSRLHEVN
+7488 ESESLLSRLHDVN

-7539 TEAESRRLKYRVA
+7539 TEAESRRLKCRVA
-7552 DRKGDPHALLECQ
+7552 DRRGDPRALLECQ

-7640 VDSVTATN
+7640 VDAITAADN
-7648 SQNTVGALQDT
+7648 QNTVGALQDT
-7659 RNQEPAATVQETSK
+7659 RNQAPAATVQETSK
-7673 KRSFFYRVLR
+7673 RRSFFYRVLR

>member
-19 IDQRQQV
+19 IDQLQQV

-41 WINSQLSKHQQQSV
+41 WINSQLLKHQQQSA
-55 VTDLYADFRNG
+55 VTDLYADIRNG
-66 HILLDLLEVLSN
+66 HILLDLLEVLSG
-78 EVLPREKGKNLFQS
+78 EVLPREKGKNFFQS
-92 RNNIESALTFLG
+92 RSNIESALTFLG
-104 KQSIKLINIHVED
+104 KRSIKLINIHVED

-147 SPDDLQPVKCDTK
+147 PDDLQPVKCDTK
-160 KEASPTA
+160 KEVSPTA

-223 RPDLIDMETF
+223 RPDLIDMEKF

-267 DPDEKSIM
+267 NPDEKSIM

-280 FLQYSKNRTDP
+280 FLQYSKNRADL
-291 TGNTTD
+291 TGSTTD
-297 RVRKAI
+297 RVGKAM

-331 ILLFMRRF
+331 ILLFMRKF

-384 LPPPLDAIESWLSEV
+384 LPPPLGAIESWLSEV
-399 EDLMSQTLPESGGH
+399 ENLMSQTLPESGSH

-423 SISFKA
+423 SVSFKA
-429 LMIHAAHHSKSLR
+429 LMIHATHHSESLR

-458 KTEEMKTRMEKILAS
+458 KTEEMKTRVEKILAA

-502 KGKYKSK
+502 KGKYKSQ
-509 EAVEFL
+509 EAVESL

-555 SEIAKQY
+555 SEIATQY
-562 KKIESKYETFV
+562 KKIESKYETFL
-573 TSTQEVQPVLEK
+573 SSAQEALPVLEK

-615 PMEILSKWKSLH
+615 PMEILSKWKSVH
-627 KSLNRDANF
+627 KSLNRDGNF
-636 LIEKTNE
+636 LMEKTNE

-652 LKSFNNRWTK
+652 LKSFNNRWTR
-662 YLKLYEEEM
+662 YLKLYEEEI
-671 KEGMGSEAQDDQP
+671 KGGMGSEAQDDQP
-684 DGSHAG
+684 DGTHAG
-690 DFAKQTEVSARTLR
+690 DFAKQTEVSAQTLR
-704 TYIQTLQKS
+704 TCIQTLQKS
-713 TKTAES
+713 TTAES
-719 LKPCIEILS
+719 VQPCVEILS

-736 SESVNVW
+736 AESVNVW

-750 LTTTHPQETPE
+750 LTTTHPQEIPE
-761 ETVRSN
+761 ESVMST

-782 AEAEMTVHAV
+782 AKAEMTVHAV

-797 THRDLQRF
+797 THKDMQHF

-832 HPPEKHLLEKDIKI
+832 HPPEKPLLEKDIKI

-859 TSAMALLGQRVAPE
+859 TSAMTLMGQRVTPE

-880 ETVGKFSVRNLEKF
+880 ETVGKFSVRKLEKF

-904 SSDKEKLAVDKVS
+904 SSDKEKLAVDEVS
-917 ADLRHRWKIVH
+917 DDLRHRWKIVH
-928 GELESYVSE
+928 GELESYASE
-937 LKQLIQKQKY
+937 LKQLIQNQKY
-947 VDQSC
+947 VDPSC
-952 RLKTQIS
+952 KLKTQIS

-968 IPKDTETN
+968 IPKDTETK
-976 GSTLEKQLQI
+976 GPTLDKQLQI
-986 YEAQKRDLELLL
+986 YEAQKRNLELLL

-1004 LGAESPHEAQ
+1004 LDAESPHEAQ
-1014 DVNELQSRHQE
+1014 DVNELQSRYQE
-1025 LEVLQVQLK
+1025 LEVLLAQLT

-1045 AMEKMLS
+1045 AMENILS

-1092 PIEQDVSVLCESNL
+1092 PIEEDVSVLCESNL
-1106 RSPVQ
+1106 QSPVK

-1123 VYQDLQEFQSSVE
+1123 VYKDLQEFQSSVE

-1146 SSADV
+1146 SAADV
-1151 IDSASPVDMQAVQSI
+1151 IDAASPVDVQAVQSI
-1166 VQDYKMQLGA
+1166 VQEYKLQLGV
-1176 TSEAMMER
+1176 TSEAMKER

-1189 DLESFLSSLRST
+1189 DLESFLSSLAST
-1201 KWSIQA
+1201 KWSIQT

-1220 QKQRNIELQEQKVHR
+1220 QKQRNIELLEQKVHR
-1235 LRMEAKE
+1235 LRMEAKA
-1242 LDDRLVPA
+1242 LDDCLVPA

-1270 GFFEKL
+1270 GFFEKI

-1319 DCYQEEKMETFMA
+1319 DRYQEEKMETFLA
-1332 SNINSVLQ
+1332 SKIDSVLQ
-1340 EIKEVKNTFENEI
+1340 EIKEVQTTFENEI
-1353 QHCDSLDLPST
+1353 QHCDSLDLSST
-1364 ETTLNQYKMELKAT
+1364 EPTLNQYKMELKAT

-1391 LNNFLSSLKA
+1391 LDNFLFSLKA
-1401 AKASIVSESAVLVM
+1401 AKASIDSEFAVLVM
-1415 ERKTLLEKQRNLEEL
+1415 DRETLLEKQRNLEEL

-1449 VAEITLE
+1449 VAEITLK

-1461 GVTSCQKMIS
+1461 GVTSCQKMITT
-1471 MFFDKLENAQQAVLR
+1471 FFDKLENAQQAVLR
-1486 DIQSLQESE
+1486 DLQSLQESE
-1495 ALEILNNRQ
+1495 ELKTLNNRQ

-1556 TAFLE
+1556 TGLQE
-1561 LVHTAHSKDICTPDE
+1561 LLHTTRSKDICRPEE
-1576 CDILWEDAMQNI
+1576 CDMLWEDAMQNI

-1617 KAETLLP
+1617 KAETLMP
-1624 CQSSYIGKENL
+1624 CQSSYVGKEIL

-1650 DHSEEVDEIS
+1650 DHSEDVDEIS
-1660 STCKKLQSQINQI
+1660 STCKKLQFQINQI

-1707 SAISAWNKIQH
+1707 SAISVWNKIQH
-1718 FLEDIEQWELRK
+1718 FLEDIEQWSELRK

-1741 EILKF
+1741 DILQL
-1746 NIEVKNHEKHL
+1746 NIEVENHEKHL

-1769 LLQIDELPLELQVI
+1769 LLQIELPLELQVI
-1783 QSNLQ
+1783 QTNLQ

-1799 AKANLLEK
+1799 EKANLLEK
-1807 SPISPVLSP
+1807 SPISPVPNP

-1821 TDGELVQINAPLTG
+1821 TDGELAQIHAPPTG
-1835 DTSREQCVNGGPET
+1835 ETSR
-1849 ERGDECMDETQL
+1849 
-1861 GTRQQDS
+1861 
-1868 TALPSESQRI
+1868 
-1878 EYKTELQSNLYGV
+1878 
-1891 QQSEQLSTL
+1891 
-1900 HTRLSELK
+1900 
-1908 KRHENLNTELQPGQ
+1908 
-1922 KEKRRQPDSFMLL
+1922 
-1935 LQDGQKL
+1935 
-1942 GVSLKELNA
+1942 
-1951 EIMAAGSDGSTQGQN
+1951 
-1966 SQLLEITQLYD
+1966 
-1977 GFMKELQDTVQMLE
+1977 DTVQILE
-1991 SHIEEEHRYDSL
+1991 SHLEEEHRYDSL

-2018 VNFTGSS
+2018 VNFSGSS

-2039 ELRNQYEGLQK
+2039 ELRNQYKVLQK

-2063 QSASSPQV
+2063 QSTSSPQAI
-2071 VRIQEALDML
+2071 RIQEALDMHH
-2081 QCKMRGYLERLDY
+2081 CKMRGGLERLDY
-2094 LKEAIELPPLVYKSK
+2094 LKEAIEQHPLVHKSK

-2117 KKKTGHS
+2117 KKKTGHA
-2124 IKSILEPSL
+2124 IQSILEPSL
-2133 QPLQLAEKHTVSPTA
+2133 QPVQLAEKHTVSPTA
-2148 EPLVESE
+2148 EPLVETG

-2175 PPVLTNVELLV
+2175 PPVLPNVELLV
-2186 QHSVQST
+2186 QPSVQSA
-2193 SELRNKPGTSCE
+2193 SELRIKPETSCE
-2205 EKLALDPV
+2205 EKLPLDPV

-2218 MSTVQTTAKSS
+2218 LSRLQTTSKSSVYPESS
-2229 VQYGGESSVVP
+2229 VQYGGEASVEP
-2240 LVQPLAEHLTHP
+2240 LVQPLAEHFTHP

-2258 LNTKMASF
+2258 LNTKMARF
-2266 SKELLQFSV
+2266 SEELLNFSG
-2275 SSQENTAPE
+2275 SSQANTARE

-2295 QYEILQKD
+2295 QYEILQND
-2303 LAEVIRVAEGVKQST
+2303 LAEVSQVAEGVKQST
-2318 SSPQVVQIQEAL
+2318 SSPKVLQIQEAL
-2330 ERHHCKMRGY
+2330 DMHHCKMRGY
-2340 LKQLDHLK
+2340 LEQLDYLK

-2360 KKKEPKKGTKKKTGH
+2360 KKKEPKKVTKKKTGH
-2375 AAKSNLETSLQSSV
+2375 AAKSTLEPSLQPSV
-2389 QLIEKHNVL
+2389 QPIEKHTVL
-2398 PTVEPSLESSGKA
+2398 PTIEPSLESSGKA
-2411 AVEPSVQPVVDLPEP
+2411 AVEPSVQPAVDLPEP
-2426 APEPPVHFDK
+2426 APEPPVHVDK
-2436 LSVQPSVQS
+2436 LSAQPSVQS
-2445 AGELWVTPRPSCEE
+2445 AGELWVTPGPSCEE

-2474 LQTTAESSMYLEHSV
+2474 VQTTAESLVYPEQLV
-2489 QYEGGFSVVLPVESL
+2489 QYEGGFSVRLPVEPL
-2504 VQPVAE
+2504 VQPIAE
-2510 HFTHPAAKPSMIP
+2510 DFTHPAAKPFMIP
-2523 VAQSLLQPAPE
+2523 VAQSLSLPAPE
-2534 PSVQPTVDLTLRPA
+2534 PSVQPTVDLTMRPA
-2548 EVISALPAGVPS
+2548 EVVSALPAGEPS
-2560 VLPKTESS
+2560 MLPKTESS
-2568 VQLEAELSIPPAA
+2568 VQLEAEPSVPSAA
-2581 RCIVQHSGEPF
+2581 RCVVQHSGEPF
-2592 VQPDTM
+2592 V
-2598 HLVQH
+2598 
-2603 TTELTLQPGTRS
+2603 
-2615 SVQPLEEHANL
+2615 
-2626 LDASVLDQS
+2626 
-2635 SEQSIFPVGEPSAEP
+2635 EP
-2650 DTMHSVQH
+2650 DTMYSVQH
-2658 TTELTVQPSARSSVQ
+2658 TTELTVQPGARSSVQ
-2673 PSEEPFV
+2673 PLEEPANLLDSSVLDQSSEQSLFPVGEPSAQPDTMHSVQHTAELTVQASARASVQLSEEPFV

-2687 VQLTPGFTVQPGE
+2687 VQPKPDFTVQAGE
-2700 GPSIHPLEE
+2700 KPSIHPLEE

-2714 DANVFIQSDEQ
+2714 DASILIQSAEQ

-2740 PTVDPTMRPP
+2740 PAVDLAMQPP

-2763 LPETKA
+2763 LPETEA

-2780 PVARPSMQPSGE
+2780 TVATPSMQPLGE

-2807 EITDY
+2807 ETTDY
-2812 VGERPSVQPSE
+2812 VGERPSVQPS
-2823 EPSAS
+2823 AS
-2828 LDARGLIQPTELSMF
+2828 LDARGLIQPPELYVF

-2854 EPSVQPAMDLTMR
+2854 EPSVQPAVDHTMR
-2867 PQEVVSALPTGEP
+2867 PPEVVSALPTGEP
-2880 SVLLEIES
+2880 SVLLEVES

-2899 PTARPTVQ
+2899 PTARPTME
-2907 PSAEPFLPPDA
+2907 PLAEPFVPPDA
-2918 STVQPEPEII
+2918 STVQPEPEIV
-2928 ILPGARPSVQ
+2928 LPGTRPSVQ
-2938 PSGQSYVLSNEISSV
+2938 PSGESFVLTNEISSV
-2953 QPTRETTVQ
+2953 QPTPKTTVQ
-2962 PDTRSSVPSLLE
+2962 PDARSSLPYSVEPSVKTTVE
-2974 PSEVASVQPLVGP
+2974 PSEVASVWPLVGP
-2987 SMPTVIDSLVPPAV
+2987 SMSTVIDSLVPPEV
-3001 EHTLHLTVQPAERSS
+3001 EHTLHLTVQPAERPS
-3016 IQHEPEPSRQNMVGL
+3016 IQHAPEPSKQNIVGL
-3031 SLQSAVEL
+3031 SLQSTVEL

-3069 IQAVKTSEQDAD
+3069 IQAVKTSEQDSD

-3107 KAQEAVEFTVQ
+3107 TAQEAVEFTVQ
-3118 VKDQTH
+3118 VKDQTQ
-3124 PHPEVSTLSDK
+3124 PHLEVSTLPDK
-3135 PLCASPD
+3135 PLYASPD
-3142 QTPVQPS
+3142 QTPVQTS

-3157 KGSKGK
+3157 KSSKGK
-3163 KKKKLIAALYTADK
+3163 KKKKLIAASYTADK
-3177 QTVNGVTSP
+3177 QAVNGVTS
-3186 PVEKTSILNHSE
+3186 PVEKTSILDHSE
-3198 QDLSAEFVQK
+3198 EDVSAEFVQM
-3208 KINQDASDS
+3208 KINQDASYN
-3217 LRDVAKIKALEES
+3217 LREVAKIKGLEEC
-3230 VKVTEEQREAIGQ
+3230 VKITEEQQEAIGQ
-3243 LQMHL
+3243 LQMCL

-3264 LPADDYESL
+3264 LPAVDNESL

-3283 EKLRRAEMLSDD
+3283 EKLCQAKMLSDD

-3303 EVEPMCDEIKSY
+3303 EVKPLYDEIKSY
-3315 TERLSKVAAKIPC
+3315 MECLSKVAAKIPC
-3328 TVKMEEKEL
+3328 TVKMEEKKL
-3337 DHFEDVVGLNAQDTQ
+3337 DNLEDVVGVNAQDTQ
-3352 LVSKQL
+3352 LVSKPL
-3358 KSPTSREATAMLSV
+3358 KSSTSRDATTMLSV
-3372 GFKEAVSALEE
+3372 SFDNEAVSAPEE
-3383 PLPHYT
+3383 PLPLYT
-3389 QFQKRMQEILS
+3389 QFQKQMQEILS
-3400 NISHAGGDSALPEK
+3400 HISHAGGDSALPGK
-3414 TLEKFASHIKN
+3414 TLEKFSSHIKH
-3425 LCVWEDDKIESEQSP
+3425 LCVREDDKIESDQSP
-3440 EGLHVVMLE
+3440 EGLHVVMLKS
-3449 RGIESLKKN
+3449 GIENLKKN
-3458 PPKLSVNELA
+3458 PPQLTLNELA
-3468 QHIEEI
+3468 QHIKEI

-3522 KTLCQV
+3522 KTLYQV

-3561 ISQLDKRKHFLDKVE
+3561 TSQLDKRKHFLDKVE

-3588 QANIGYLGISSKDQ
+3588 QANIGYLGISSKDK
-3602 DRIENEVSQ
+3602 DRIENEVNQ
-3611 IEDLWEQMEF
+3611 IEDLWEQIEF
-3621 NVCRECDRL
+3621 NICRECDCL
-3630 NKEVEEFAV
+3630 NKEAEEFAV
-3639 LKSKVDDVRSI
+3639 LKGKVDDIRSI

-3661 SPSPENVLN
+3661 SPSSENVLN
-3670 ASLGLFAEMQAIKHL
+3670 ASLGLFAEMQAIKHS
-3685 FNLLRS
+3685 FILLRNA
-3691 TCDLQMKRSW
+3691 CDLQMKRTW
-3701 GVNERQDLENS
+3701 AVNERQDLENS

-3740 FLEQFPSLQPIYSS
+3740 FLEQCPSLQPIYSS

-3761 QDKSSSENGIAL
+3761 QEKSSSEKGIAL

-3781 TTTYKKVQKEILNR
+3781 TTTYKKVQKEILSR

-3804 ESNHIAISFDGA
+3804 ESNHIAVSFDEA
-3816 MSEDFS
+3816 MSKDFS
-3822 TFLQQLQELYQEQ
+3822 SFLQQLQELYQEQ

-3844 QLELG
+3844 QLEIG

-3883 EAELCAQLNCLKAK
+3883 ETELCAQLNCLKAK

-3957 LLSICNEFQERLTS
+3957 LLSICNDFQERLTS

-3980 PSEPKMQEEALKLD
+3980 PSEPKMQEEVLELD
-3994 REVFVKK
+3994 REVFEKK
-4001 LPVQLSQNAVSSSK
+4001 LQLSQNAVSSSK
-4015 DHLSQILRYKDL
+4015 DLLSQILRYKDL

-4085 DTTAANFDVI
+4085 DTTAANFDII

-4117 LHAEQAINVETLRD
+4117 LHTQQAINVNSLRD
-4131 EQQSLTAL
+4131 EEQSLTVL
-4139 AENMDQS
+4139 AENMDRS
-4146 YQALSQLVD
+4146 YQALSQLVG
-4155 DYYKSPKHSQ
+4155 DYYKSTKHSQ
-4165 HQVKQALHTL
+4165 HQVKQALYTL
-4175 NKIVRELKE
+4175 NKIVRELQE

-4209 KAEVQ
+4209 KTEVQ

-4235 ETTGQQIEKRLS
+4235 ENTGQQIEKRLS
-4247 EQIQITKETC
+4247 EQIKITKETC
-4257 DILQNMQKAIA
+4257 AILQNMQKAIA
-4268 MVAELFRE
+4268 KVAELFRE
-4276 YEEMLHRDHDFALSS
+4276 YEEMLQRDHDFALSS
-4291 PREKFKVLDSKEE
+4291 PREKFEVMDSKEE
-4304 EINVAIAKIQNIA
+4304 ELNVAIAKIQNIA

-4329 RGLDD
+4329 RDLYD
-4334 ILKLISNKNHEL
+4334 IFKQISNKNHEL

-4352 KQSTLASYEEKYQFF
+4352 KQSILASYGEKYQFF
-4367 KNKKQKIQE
+4367 KNKKQKILE
-4376 GLEDMEVVIGDSF
+4376 GLEDMEIVIGDSF

-4411 KIQSYEEELLELQL
+4411 KIQSYEEELLELKL

-4440 KMVYSLWDRW
+4440 KIVYSLWDRW
-4450 MYLLG
+4450 LYLLG
-4455 ITRDMELYGN
+4455 ITRDLELYGD
-4465 ELKQEWKFISELLER
+4465 ELKQEWKFITELLER
-4480 EVILQDNC
+4480 EMILLDNC

-4498 SQRTPHLQNSLAE
+4498 SQRTPHLQNLLAE

-4524 QLSLLKRR
+4524 QLLLLKHR

-4537 GIPKSGSELVP
+4537 GIPESGLELVP
-4548 VIKEIQDMQA
+4548 VIKEIQAMQA
-4558 KCKGLLHKAQ
+4558 KCEGLLHKAQ
-4568 VTKQEIEEELQ
+4568 MNKQEIETELQ

-4589 AVNKSARDV
+4589 EVNKSARDV

-4605 EITDFVDTKTSLE
+4605 EITDVADTKTSLE
-4618 ELLRLVGSE
+4618 EYLRLVCSE
-4627 KEKAQVVMEKLQD
+4627 KEKAQVIMEKLQD
-4640 RYAETVPEELRSY
+4640 RYAETVPEELQSY
-4653 ATQCQEFLHETEEK
+4653 ATLCQEFLHETEEK
-4667 VRNEIDQCSPQNIM
+4667 VRNEIEQCSPQNIM

-4770 ANLNKAAS
+4770 SNLNKATS
-4778 KLEEYEDTLKSTK
+4778 KLEECEDTLKSTK

-4808 SAKVLN
+4808 SAKVLY

-4827 DGKLFLLD
+4827 EGKLFLLD

-4840 LGELSV
+4840 LGEISV
-4846 ICETDEIVESLGEV
+4846 ICETDKIVESLGEV
-4860 KRQVKDIQQ
+4860 KRQVKGIQQ

-4877 IQYLTKEVGAIENEV
+4877 IQYLTKEVGTIENEV

-4904 ILTSSDIDDMLP
+4904 ILTSSDIDDMSP

-4922 GQVILENIDSIRGT
+4922 GQVILENIDSIRRT

-4942 YRPSLP
+4942 YRPALP
-4948 LSASGVRSLCLFRRL
+4948 LSASGVRSLCVFRRM

-4989 EMLELDQEQEKLKH
+4989 EMLELEQEQENLKH

-5012 PNVKDR
+5012 PDIKER

-5026 DGLHQKKEGILL
+5026 DGLNQKKEGVLL
-5038 SQRRSVIDHLVR
+5038 SQRSSVIDQLVR

-5067 TDGVDHLSDEIHWN
+5067 TDGVDHLSDEMHWN
-5081 DPCILP
+5081 DPCNLP

-5092 MEESSL
+5092 VEESSL
-5098 TTEAEDKVTASEA
+5098 TTEAEDKVTVSEA

-5116 KAKEDASNYLISPV
+5116 KAKEDASNYFISPV
-5130 TLDQMTQEQ
+5130 TLDQITQEQ
-5139 LENAATESGSVKP
+5139 LENAATESCSVKP
-5152 EMILHDCRGKVTE
+5152 EMILHDCQGKVTE

-5172 VNLSLAESKQ
+5172 VNLSLAESTQ

-5214 AGTDKQRPSS
+5214 AGTNKQRPSS

-5253 PNAEQVKSTETAE
+5253 PNAEQVKSTETTE
-5266 NKYPTGKPVPSQEI
+5266 NKYPTDKPVPSQEI

-5293 ISGQIR
+5293 NSGQIR
-5299 PRGKFY
+5299 PRGKSY

-5331 SPENKAEAEKEV
+5331 SPANEPEAEKEV
-5343 KINLISRFTGRTIK
+5343 KINLISRFPGRTIK

-5367 LIRLQTLSEEADT
+5367 LTRLRTLSEEADT
-5380 SLPQESGMNLHSNLF
+5380 SLPQESGMNLHNNLF
-5395 VWMCS
+5395 IWLCS
-5400 VSQWLQKVEEMLDT
+5400 VSQWLQKVEERLDT
-5414 DISREEASSELAQ
+5414 DISREEASLELAN
-5427 YEKLSEDLNSLSE
+5427 YEKLSADLNSLSE
-5440 EMKMKMYS
+5440 EMKTKMDS
-5448 LLKHISHD
+5448 LLKHISHE
-5456 GENVGVLAQCYND
+5456 GENVGVLSQCYND

-5481 SSRIKCMH
+5481 SSRMKCMH
-5489 EELEKHNN
+5489 EELEKQNN

-5522 SGCEAAEVLKESAA
+5522 SGCEAAVLKESAA
-5536 YETQLQNIER
+5536 YETELQNIES
-5546 QLSVLSEKGEELSIP
+5546 QLSVLSEKGEKLSIP

-5588 SSGAVIA
+5588 YSGVVIA
-5595 KSQVDSL
+5595 KSQVDAL

-5612 GKEKILKSKDYKCA
+5612 GKENILMSKDYKCA
-5626 SKEDLNSHI
+5626 SKEALNVHI
-5635 EEHKKFFNILG
+5635 EEHKKFFNILD

-5658 NSTPTDCKQIAQ
+5658 NSTPTDCKHIAE

-5704 DLYKKM
+5704 DLCKKM
-5710 EALESL
+5710 EAHESL

-5742 HLDENEPR
+5742 LLEETEPR
-5750 LSWVLMPGKRLQPLV
+5750 LSWALMPGKRLQPLV

-5771 SQILRMEQQWSQLTQ
+5771 SQILRMEQWWSQLTQ
-5786 NVSHELHRLESLG
+5786 KVSHELHRLESLG

-5850 TIEMDGKSSLKT
+5850 TIEMFDKTSLKT

-5911 IEKLPS
+5911 LEKLPS

-5953 KTLRKQMSHKQCIV
+5953 KTLREEMSYKQCIV

-5987 QRTELA
+5987 ERTELA

-6017 EQTLESTSDQESK
+6017 EQTLESTSDQESR

-6041 QVRLNKLQRP
+6041 QVRLNKLQKP

-6056 AESIL
+6056 AESVL
-6061 AECLELEEQIKAKSN
+6061 AECSELEEQIKAKSN
-6076 VLEELERSGPPAGD
+6076 VLEELERSEPPAGD
-6090 HGVFQQGLLTSENL
+6090 HNVFQQGLLTSENL
-6104 MKKRNAFASQVADLK
+6104 MKKRNAFAGQVADLK
-6119 TSIHSSLRHWKTYNE
+6119 SSIHSLLRHWKTYNE
-6134 NYECVKKML
+6134 NFECVKKML
-6143 VKLLYVVCQAKRPI
+6143 VKLLYVDCQAKRPI

-6163 EQNLTILQTTQ
+6163 KQNLTILQSTQ
-6174 EQAEQHEENW
+6174 EEAEQHEDNW
-6184 SKMRAALKSME
+6184 SKIRAALKSME

-6221 EELSSELQSA
+6221 EKLSSHLQSA
-6231 GLLLQLWEAYSDS
+6231 RLLLQLWEAYSDS
-6244 YQNHTRDMEQL
+6244 YQNHTLDMEQL

-6320 ERQNASHRIDHLER
+6320 ERQNTSHRIDHLER
-6334 SVSSKM
+6334 SVSSKT
-6340 AELKLLQKEVE
+6340 AELKQLQKEVE
-6351 AFKADLENLQSCVK
+6351 AFKDDLENLQSCVK
-6365 SSADFVGHVC
+6365 SSADFVGRVC

-6459 WMQCVEKMENDLTM
+6459 WMQCVEKMENNLTM

-6482 KKQQAMYEKLQAEIA
+6482 KKQQAMYEKLQAEVA

-6566 LENNLNGVQ
+6566 LENNLSGVQ
-6575 TALSSVSPQRCHS
+6575 AALSSVSPQKCYS

-6624 AVVEP
+6624 AVAEP
-6629 ESKEALQCDVTR
+6629 ESKEALQCDLNR

-6657 THFNDT
+6657 IHFNDMA
-6663 TLKREHFEQNV
+6663 LKRENFEQNV
-6674 ENRRKSLHGL
+6674 EDRRKSLHGL

-6734 IAEDGVVLKKQVEA
+6734 VAEDGVVLKKQVEA

-6780 NKELCDWLAQMESKV
+6780 NKELCDWLTQMESKV
-6795 LQTSDVNI
+6795 SQTADVNI
-6803 EEMIEKLQKDCMEE
+6803 KEMIEKLQKDCMEE

-6845 DIENKLNRVNDR
+6845 DIENKLNKVNDR

-6889 RTWLSRIESELSKPV
+6889 RTWLARIESELSKPV

-7081 DQLQRRVASIL
+7081 DQLQRRVAAIL

-7206 LNFEEERENSEN
+7206 LHLEEERETSEN

-7232 WHSSIPEV
+7232 WHSTIPEV

-7247 CHLMPPPLPHDR
+7247 CHLMPPPPPHER
-7259 SGRETPVSVDS
+7259 SGRETPVSVSDS

-7280 VGGSSMHENDEE
+7280 VGGSSMNENEEE
-7292 GAYYNPLSGTSG
+7292 GAYYNPLSDVEIAESPEAYVIMTTKTVQASSGTSG
-7304 LETPSWHSPE
+7304 LETPSWHSPD
-7314 KHMAVVKPEYKQNE
+7314 KHMAVVRPEYKQNE
-7328 TAQDLISATMGIK
+7328 TAQDLISATIGIK
-7341 ASIDAS
+7341 ASIDGS

-7358 RKADVRTSG
+7358 RKTKVRTSG
-7367 TTHEQAEDQ
+7367 TTNEQVEDQ
-7376 GFRGIYSSETH
+7376 GFRGIYSPETH

-7415 QQFNSDLDNISLWLE
+7415 QKLNSDLDDISLWLE
-7430 KTEAELDNAEK
+7430 QTEAELDSAGK
-7441 LKPSTSIQELEHKVK
+7441 IKPATSIQELEQKVK
-7456 QFKDTLKAF
+7456 QFKDTLKVF
-7465 DHYKA
+7465 DNYKP

-7488 ESESLLSRLHEVN
+7488 ESGSLLSRLHDVN

-7552 DRKGDPHALLECQ
+7552 DHKGDPHALLEYQ

-7626 KTVQRALDDCTSDE
+7626 KTVQRALDDCTLDE
-7640 VDSVTATN
+7640 VDSMTAAD